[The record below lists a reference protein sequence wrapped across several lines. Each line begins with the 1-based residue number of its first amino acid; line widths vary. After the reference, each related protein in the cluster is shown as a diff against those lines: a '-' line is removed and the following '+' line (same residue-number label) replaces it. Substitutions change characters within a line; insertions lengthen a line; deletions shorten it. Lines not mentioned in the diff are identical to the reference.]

1 MNINL
6 KISSNNLDFIK
17 FYNDMRN
24 NEKNAV
30 FLNWKNFNKEKISGT
45 KSWIISK
52 DHILFTILVNKCPCG
67 YVKLINPTFGES
79 SKDILEIGIFI
90 DENFRKKGIASFALE
105 EVKKIFKKKIFVAA
119 VLENN
124 LASRK
129 LFESTGYKNLKVS
142 SQDNK
147 TNPNMLFYINN
158 N

>member
-1 MNINL
+1 MRNNL

-30 FLNWKNFNKEKISGT
+30 FLNWKNFNKEKISDT

-52 DHILFTILVNKCPCG
+52 DHILLTVLVNKCPCG
-67 YVKLINPTFGES
+67 YVKLINPTFGET

>member
-30 FLNWKNFNKEKISGT
+30 FLNWKNFNKENFDT

-52 DHILFTILVNKCPCG
+52 DHILLTVLVNKCPCG
-67 YVKLINPTFGES
+67 YVKLITYFWEI

-90 DENFRKKGIASFALE
+90 DENFRKK
-105 EVKKIFKKKIFVAA
+105 
-119 VLENN
+119 VLH
-124 LASRK
+124 LLLLRSK
-129 LFESTGYKNLKVS
+129 KNL
-142 SQDNK
+142 
-147 TNPNMLFYINN
+147 
-158 N
+158 

>member
-1 MNINL
+1 MRNNL

-24 NEKNAV
+24 NKKNAV
-30 FLNWKNFNKEKISGT
+30 FLNWKNFNKEKISDT

-52 DHILFTILVNKCPCG
+52 DHILLTVLVNKCPCG
-67 YVKLINPTFGES
+67 YVKLINPTFGET

>member
-1 MNINL
+1 MSINL
-6 KISSNNLDFIK
+6 KISSNNLDFVN

-24 NEKNAV
+24 NEKNAL

-105 EVKKIFKKKIFVAA
+105 EVKKSLK
-119 VLENN
+119 
-124 LASRK
+124 RK
-129 LFESTGYKNLKVS
+129 FL
-142 SQDNK
+142 
-147 TNPNMLFYINN
+147 
-158 N
+158 